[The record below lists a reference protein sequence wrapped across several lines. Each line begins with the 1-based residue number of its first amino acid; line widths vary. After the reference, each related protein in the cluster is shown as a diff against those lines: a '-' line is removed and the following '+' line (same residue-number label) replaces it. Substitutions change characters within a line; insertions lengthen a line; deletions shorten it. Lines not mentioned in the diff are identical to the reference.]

1 MSVTV
6 LRALAATAIAAA
18 LLGALTPAAAAC
30 TVVPQYRV
38 DPSLLIGDFTAVDS
52 GLNVDYRTWRGFPD
66 DQAVTIEILGA
77 YVFETVHWVDETSDL
92 SAGSVSV
99 LTEVWGQWP
108 ADRAPRMVATGD
120 KASGDGCQPRPAG
133 PVGTRS
139 YWLVTSDGVLPV
151 GVVDASM
158 PALTAAFGAPE
169 TAPRDFDLEAQLISQ
184 LQTADTGSSV
194 PLILGGVG
202 VGALLLAGA
211 FWKYTRRPPA
221 STQVS

>member
-1 MSVTV
+1 M
-6 LRALAATAIAAA
+6 A
-18 LLGALTPAAAAC
+18 PPAAAC

-38 DPSLLIGDFTAVDS
+38 DPALLIGDFTAVDS

-66 DQAVTIEILGA
+66 DQEVAIQILGA
-77 YVFETVHWVDETSDL
+77 YVFESVHWVDETSEL

-99 LTEVWGQWP
+99 LTDVWGQWP
-108 ADRAPRMVATGD
+108 ADRSPRMVAAGE
-120 KASGDGCQPRPAG
+120 KASVTGCGPGPAV
-133 PVGTRS
+133 PVGTRV

-169 TAPRDFDLEAQLISQ
+169 TAPRDFDLEARLISQ
-184 LQTADTGSSV
+184 LQTTDTSSSLA
-194 PLILGGVG
+194 LILGGVG

-211 FWKYTRRPPA
+211 FWKSTRRPPA
-221 STQVS
+221 ASTQVS